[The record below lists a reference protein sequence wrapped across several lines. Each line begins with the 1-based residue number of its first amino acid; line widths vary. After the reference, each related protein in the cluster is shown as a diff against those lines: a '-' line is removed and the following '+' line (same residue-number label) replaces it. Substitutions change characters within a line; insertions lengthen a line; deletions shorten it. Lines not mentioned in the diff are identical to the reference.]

1 MAKKKKNGNYQTDSM
16 AKKQQERELAKQRRK
31 QARVLKKVGIA
42 ALCVTLVVG
51 IFIGIGAIFGMF
63 EYQPEPTGHATIL
76 VKNYGSIHV
85 ELYGNDA
92 PETVA
97 HFKKL
102 AEEGY
107 FNNLS
112 LHTLLDGMLY
122 GGSTKSAQDKG
133 IKGEF
138 SANGVDN
145 RVKHKVGTLSM
156 ARGEG
161 YDSAY
166 GQFFITLDGADT
178 KALDGNYAAFGKITE
193 GMEYI
198 EQMLEDYQP
207 DENGNIVN
215 APQIMTI
222 TFHENHD

>member
-1 MAKKKKNGNYQTDSM
+1 MAKKKKNGNYQTEGM
-16 AKKQQERELAKQRRK
+16 AKKQQEREQAKQKRK
-31 QARVLKKVGIA
+31 QQRVMKKVGIA
-42 ALCVTLVVG
+42 ALCVTLAVG

-63 EYQPEPTGHATIL
+63 EYQPEPTYHASIL
-76 VKNYGSIHV
+76 VKNYGTLHV

-92 PETVA
+92 PETVE

-102 AEEGY
+102 AEEGK

-112 LHTLLDGMLY
+112 FHTLLGGMLY
-122 GGSTKSAQDKG
+122 GGYSESGRDEG

-145 RVKHKVGTLSM
+145 RVKHKVGTISM

-166 GQFFITLDGADT
+166 GQFFITLDDADT
-178 KALDGNYAAFGKITE
+178 KALDGNYAAFGRIIE

-198 EQMLEDYQP
+198 EQILQDFPP

-215 APQIMTI
+215 GPQILTV
-222 TFHENHD
+222 TLHEHHD